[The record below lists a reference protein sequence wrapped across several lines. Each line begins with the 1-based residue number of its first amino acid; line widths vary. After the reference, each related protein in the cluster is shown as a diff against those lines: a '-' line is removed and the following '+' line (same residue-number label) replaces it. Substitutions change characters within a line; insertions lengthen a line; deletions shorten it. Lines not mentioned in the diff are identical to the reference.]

1 MADHLQVEGLGF
13 RVMTLLGTSTE
24 ENLLRYRAYRG
35 CYSFHGCGKV
45 GRHHAWLCAI
55 EVEGLQRRPP
65 TVGGRPMPL
74 GLLGLRFGV

>member
-35 CYSFHGCGKV
+35 CYSFHG
-45 GRHHAWLCAI
+45 
-55 EVEGLQRRPP
+55 VERWAGIMRGSAPSRSRGFSAAHPQ
-65 TVGGRPMPL
+65 
-74 GLLGLRFGV
+74 